1 MGGFRGD
8 DRLTGLFAGGLGR
21 YEALARLIQS
31 GQELPVIQGDQHLP
45 LADPVAGADVDCY
58 NLGGDLG
65 SGIKGFKKA
74 MGDEMSKE
82 EDKTGTLES
91 KKAGEVIDA
100 EVTSKTEDKV

>member
-1 MGGFRGD
+1 MGVGGIGIWQ
-8 DRLTGLFAGGLGR
+8 LLIVLVIVMLLFGGKKLR
-21 YEALARLIQS
+21 
-31 GQELPVIQGDQHLP
+31 
-45 LADPVAGADVDCY
+45 

-65 SGIKGFKKA
+65 AGIKGFKKA

-82 EDKTGTLES
+82 EDKAGTLES

>member
-1 MGGFRGD
+1 MGVGGIGIWQ
-8 DRLTGLFAGGLGR
+8 LLIVLVIVMLLFGGKKLR
-21 YEALARLIQS
+21 
-31 GQELPVIQGDQHLP
+31 
-45 LADPVAGADVDCY
+45 

-65 SGIKGFKKA
+65 AGIKGFKKA